1 MEFLKFMENYKNKEI
16 KKTEII
22 KILKDNF
29 ENINIDDKEEY
40 SFIISVNKHKYV
52 IDYTY
57 KYIDEND
64 DNIIILDSYKLQQA
78 LPLAKL

>member
-29 ENINIDDKEEY
+29 KNINIDDKEKY
-40 SFIISVNKHKYV
+40 SFVIFVKKHAYA

-64 DNIIILDSYKLQQA
+64 DNIIILDSYKLQQT
-78 LPLAKL
+78 LPLA